1 MMMPIPKSDLQVALL
16 VDRLFVLIIFVV
28 PVWPELLAHL
38 GQGPTDDDAH
48 HLLSHTV
55 HVPGLVRP
63 GHRVLH
69 ARANLELGTLFKF
82 QAKFD
87 GLDDFIAEEAKKH
100 TAVDV
105 TFEKKHTA
113 IVCNVS

>member
-1 MMMPIPKSDLQVALL
+1 MLPIPKSDPQVALL
-16 VDRLFVLIIFVV
+16 LDRLFVLIIFVV
-28 PVWPELLAHL
+28 LVWPELLAHL

-69 ARANLELGTLFKF
+69 SLANLKLGTLFKF
-82 QAKFD
+82 QAEF
-87 GLDDFIAEEAKKH
+87 
-100 TAVDV
+100 
-105 TFEKKHTA
+105 
-113 IVCNVS
+113 